1 VTLTDLPRF
10 VPLLKESISLNPK
23 LSQQRINVQALT
35 WGDSE
40 DLKSF
45 LEENKPL
52 PDLILISDCIYYE
65 ASIQPL
71 ISTLENL
78 CKDNSECKILLS
90 YESRDYLESKK
101 KIAAEFFRT
110 IGELFWI
117 KPFKTSDCHEDY
129 ASNDIRV
136 IQLMLK

>member
-1 VTLTDLPRF
+1 MTVTDLPRF
-10 VPLLKESISLNPK
+10 VPLLKESIDLNPK
-23 LSQQRINVQALT
+23 ISQQRINVQALT

-40 DLKSF
+40 DLKIF

-78 CKDNSECKILLS
+78 CKVISRNLRNIYVHTYIFCKIFMFIFT
-90 YESRDYLESKK
+90 K
-101 KIAAEFFRT
+101 KITQFVL
-110 IGELFWI
+110 LFI
-117 KPFKTSDCHEDY
+117 LGSSTF
-129 ASNDIRV
+129 
-136 IQLMLK
+136 

>member
-1 VTLTDLPRF
+1 MTVTDLPRF
-10 VPLLKESISLNPK
+10 VPLLKEGISLNPK
-23 LSQQRINVQALT
+23 LSQRINVQALT
-35 WGDSE
+35 WGDSK
-40 DLKSF
+40 DLNC
-45 LEENKPL
+45 LEKPL
-52 PDLILISDCIYYE
+52 PDLILVSDCIYYE

-78 CKDNSECKILLS
+78 CKDRPECKILLS

-110 IGELFWI
+110 VGELFWI